1 MVAGEITMSRRA
13 GERPTVAVGTRVL
26 VPFPH
31 HKMEALVIEHRG
43 FIGVGGRELVRIQPL
58 DSDGGPFEVPVEEIE
73 IASGPA
79 PVEAAG
85 AAARGRRR
93 GPAESQPVVHLPVG
107 AHVRV
112 QLPHSVLDMEVVED
126 LGDLEGRQVV
136 RVQSLDSGY
145 VHADFEVAVED
156 VEVLSLPK
164 ARRRRAAAA

>member
-13 GERPTVAVGTRVL
+13 RERPTVAVGTRVL

-31 HKMEALVIEHRG
+31 HKMEAVIIEHRG

-79 PVEAAG
+79 PAEAA
-85 AAARGRRR
+85 AAGGRRR
-93 GPAESQPVVHLPVG
+93 GPADSQPVVHLPVG

-112 QLPHSVLDMEVVED
+112 ELPNSVLDMEVVED
-126 LGDLEGRQVV
+126 LGELEGRQVV
-136 RVQSLDSGY
+136 RVQSLDAEY
-145 VHADFEVAVED
+145 VHADFEVAAED

-164 ARRRRAAAA
+164 TRRKRAEAA